1 MKFIE
6 ENYKLSNNNFVKE
19 KLVEYLADIEIA
31 QWKSISEINK
41 DRLLYNLEWNKCAD
55 YQIKLMNNWINH
67 YHNKLFTPFKLLI
80 EVIILKVY

>member
-6 ENYKLSNNNFVKE
+6 ENSQITKNEFINK
-19 KLVEYLADIEIA
+19 KIVEFLADIEIA

-67 YHNKLFTPFKLLI
+67 YHNKLFTPFSKLNHGD
-80 EVIILKVY
+80 YT